1 MKKPVVIL
9 SLCLA
14 LLLFGVGAVAES
26 AERETYISGGYTYA
40 LLEDGD
46 AEILLYGAYEVD
58 PVFREVE
65 DLLIPSVLDGH
76 PVTRIADRA
85 FYPCR
90 SLVSVTIPDS
100 IREVGFNPFI
110 GCIDLTTIT
119 LSPDHPYLE
128 LRDGVLFSKPDQRLV
143 SYPTGWTETS
153 YVIPEGTRIIGDYAF
168 GNCKTLTDID
178 IPESVVSIGNGAFA
192 SCESLS
198 SVSIPDGI
206 TRIGDDTFSLCVRM
220 TDIAMPD
227 SITYIGSFA
236 FYNCISLSA
245 VTIPENVT
253 YIGEYAFVDCSL
265 KTVTIPDSVISIGK
279 DAFHRLPEAYVM
291 DMLIKLNGS
300 ASVFLPSL
308 VVGHGSYAEQYC
320 IDNHLK
326 YTFADG
332 ST

>member
-100 IREVGFNPFI
+100 VREVGFNPFI

-153 YVIPEGTRIIGDYAF
+153 YVIPKSTRIIGDYAF

-220 TDIAMPD
+220 PDIAMPD

-253 YIGEYAFVDCSL
+253 YIGDYAFVDCSL

>member
-1 MKKPVVIL
+1 MKKLVTLIL
-9 SLCLA
+9 FTF
-14 LLLFGVGAVAES
+14 LLLLSAFAAAEE
-26 AERETYISGGYTYA
+26 AERETHFSGEYTYA
-40 LLEDGD
+40 LLEDGT
-46 AEILLYGAYEVD
+46 AEILLYGADETD
-58 PVFREVE
+58 PRSREAKNLV
-65 DLLIPSVLDGH
+65 IPSVLDGH
-76 PVTRIADRA
+76 PVTRIGDRA
-85 FYPCR
+85 FWPCR
-90 SLVSVTIPDS
+90 RLISVAIPDT

-110 GCIDLTTIT
+110 ACIDLTTII

-128 LRDGVLFSKPDQRLV
+128 LRDGVLFSKPDKRLV

-178 IPESVVSIGNGAFA
+178 IPESVISIGNGAFT

-198 SVSIPDGI
+198 SAAIPDGI
-206 TRIGDDTFSLCVRM
+206 TRIGNNTFSFCVRM
-220 TDIAMPD
+220 TDITIPD
-227 SITYIGSFA
+227 SITYIGSYA
-236 FYNCISLSA
+236 FYNCISLTA

-265 KTVTIPDSVISIGK
+265 KTVTIPDSVISIGEN
-279 DAFHRLPEAYVM
+279 AFHRLPEAYVM
-291 DMLIKLNGS
+291 DMFIKLNGS
-300 ASVFLPSL
+300 ASGLLPSL

>member
-1 MKKPVVIL
+1 MNLDKELESINSEDICDKLENLELSIGSLEGVMYDIVKELKPIAHANSQNL
-9 SLCLA
+9 IPD
-14 LLLFGVGAVAES
+14 GI
-26 AERETYISGGYTYA
+26 TYIGDYA
-40 LLEDGD
+40 FAKDGPD
-46 AEILLYGAYEVD
+46 DYGSIKYFIIPKSVKHIGIKAFANKGTDSIEVD
-58 PVFREVE
+58 PDNEHY
-65 DLLIPSVLDGH
+65 S
-76 PVTRIADRA
+76 
-85 FYPCR
+85 
-90 SLVSVTIPDS
+90 S
-100 IREVGFNPFI
+100 I
-110 GCIDLTTIT
+110 
-119 LSPDHPYLE
+119 
-128 LRDGVLFSKPDQRLV
+128 DGVLFSKPDQRLV

-291 DMLIKLNGS
+291 DVLIKLNGS

>member
-46 AEILLYGAYEVD
+46 AEILLYGAYEVN

-110 GCIDLTTIT
+110 GCIDLISIT
-119 LSPDHPYLE
+119 LSPDHSYLE
-128 LRDGVLFSKPDQRLV
+128 TVEGVLFSKEDRRLV
-143 SYPTGWTETS
+143 CYPSGWTETS
-153 YVIPEGTRIIGDYAF
+153 YVIPEGTRIIGNYAF
-168 GNCKTLTDID
+168 GNCKQLTAIN
-178 IPESVVSIGNGAFA
+178 IPESIVSIGDGAFT
-192 SCESLS
+192 CCDRLLS
-198 SVSIPDGI
+198 ITIPDGI
-206 TRIGDDTFSLCVRM
+206 TRIEDGTFSMCPSM
-220 TDIAMPD
+220 TSITIPD
-227 SITYIGSFA
+227 S
-236 FYNCISLSA
+236 
-245 VTIPENVT
+245 VT
-253 YIGEYAFVDCSL
+253 YIGDYAFHDCASL
-265 KTVTIPDSVISIGK
+265 TTVNLPGNVTVIGKYAFLYCDSMTVTIPDSVVSIGANAFGK
-279 DAFHRLPEAYVM
+279 DTYWEGPNVIVNH
-291 DMLIKLNGS
+291 
-300 ASVFLPSL
+300 
-308 VVGHGSYAEQYC
+308 HSYAEQYC
-320 IDNHLK
+320 IDNHQR
-326 YTFADG
+326 YYYPD
-332 ST
+332 SQP